1 MDARLAGRFLAERAG
16 YLGEAGW
23 ALADLG
29 ESEPVT
35 AAQLGL
41 EVASLEARLL
51 LEAGSLDRISRL
63 GIAAPQV
70 DLGRME
76 RLETLVRMAEGRV
89 TERLA
94 ALEASEGS
102 RPWQSL
108 AGAVS
113 LAGGIVSIARQLF

>member
-1 MDARLAGRFLAERAG
+1 MLAGRFLAEQANL
-16 YLGEAGW
+16 LGRSGR
-23 ALADLG
+23 ALAELG
-29 ESEPVT
+29 ESEPET

-51 LEAGSLDRISRL
+51 LGTGSLERILHL
-63 GIAAPQV
+63 GVRAREA

-76 RLETLVRMAEGRV
+76 RLESLVRMAEGRV

-94 ALEASEGS
+94 ALDASEGS

-113 LAGGIVSIARQLF
+113 LAGGLVSIARQIL